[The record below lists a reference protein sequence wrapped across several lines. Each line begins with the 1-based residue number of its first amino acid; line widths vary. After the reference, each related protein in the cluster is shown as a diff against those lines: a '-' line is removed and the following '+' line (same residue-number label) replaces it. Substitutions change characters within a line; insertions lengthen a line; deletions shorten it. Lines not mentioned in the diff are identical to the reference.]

1 MAVKKVV
8 KKPSKAKPTAK
19 KATIKES
26 LKVAPKKAVVKESLP
41 PKREV
46 QLRPKPTV
54 DFEEVSSLLEH
65 ARKAHLAAMVYARG
79 EARPVG
85 FKAHWQTAYEARK
98 RAHELDPVHFAPAW
112 KAEQMLTPNGK
123 DTHEQFM
130 KFYEAVGCV

>member
-26 LKVAPKKAVVKESLP
+26 LKVAPKKAVVKEPLP
-41 PKREV
+41 PKPAPVERVNNFDEV
-46 QLRPKPTV
+46 AR
-54 DFEEVSSLLEH
+54 LLEH

-98 RAHELDPVHFAPAW
+98 RADELDPGHLAPTW
-112 KAEQMLTPNGK
+112 RGDWRG
-123 DTHEQFM
+123 DTHDQFM